1 MEIIPLGLNRRIENR
16 GIQAQVAV
24 LSAPRVRPQNSMGPP
39 CRVVFCH
46 ALCPSRGRVVKE
58 QKEELQIVSSGEEEG
73 SALPP
78 STTRMLSHGVA
89 AFAD

>member
-1 MEIIPLGLNRRIENR
+1 M
-16 GIQAQVAV
+16 
-24 LSAPRVRPQNSMGPP
+24 
-39 CRVVFCH
+39 
-46 ALCPSRGRVVKE
+46 KE
-58 QKEELQIVSSGEEEG
+58 QEEELQVASSGEEEG